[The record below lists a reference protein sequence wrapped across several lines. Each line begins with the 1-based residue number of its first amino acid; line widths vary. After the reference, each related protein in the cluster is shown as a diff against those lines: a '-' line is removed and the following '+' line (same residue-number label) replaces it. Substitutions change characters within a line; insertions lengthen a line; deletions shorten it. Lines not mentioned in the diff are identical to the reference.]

1 MENQHRKIK
10 GYRELNQDEIDL
22 MNEIKEKGVEL
33 GALIDKVNQ
42 VNSFTDD
49 QDFAE
54 QVTRSQAMSW
64 AAEAKTDFQKGLMCL
79 TRAVAKPE
87 FF

>member
-10 GYRELNQDEIDL
+10 GYRELTQDEIDL

-33 GALIDKVNQ
+33 GELIDKVNSINSCLSGEEG
-42 VNSFTDD
+42 VNLADASRWCSVARTNL
-49 QDFAE
+49 Q
-54 QVTRSQAMSW
+54 Q
-64 AAEAKTDFQKGLMCL
+64 GLMAL
-79 TRAVAKPE
+79 TRAVAKPG